1 MNFAT
6 KKILPS
12 ILLFQRNPLTNEL
25 PKSVMHF
32 MKILDEYNFLIEI
45 KEDFYS
51 QYQTFILFP
60 QPRKTI
66 GTEKK
71 FQTASKQFYLKNN
84 NFVKEYFKNKVVK
97 GIQYV

>member
-32 MKILDEYNFLIEI
+32 MKILDEYNLG
-45 KEDFYS
+45 
-51 QYQTFILFP
+51 L
-60 QPRKTI
+60 
-66 GTEKK
+66 
-71 FQTASKQFYLKNN
+71 
-84 NFVKEYFKNKVVK
+84 
-97 GIQYV
+97 